1 MPLDEDAKTLTDS
14 QFEISLGK
22 VVPGTVVFGRYKLQ
36 KELGRGGMG
45 VVWLALDTRGAGA
58 VPLKFLP
65 DVVARDAES
74 VEELKREL
82 RRGLSLTHPSIVRV
96 YSFEQD
102 ETGAAIAMEY
112 VDGPTLSSLKLK
124 RPGSCFEC
132 EELLPYVEH

>member
-45 VVWLALDTRGAGA
+45 VVWLALDTRVDVTVA
-58 VPLKFLP
+58 LKFLP

-74 VEELKREL
+74 VDD
-82 RRGLSLTHPSIVRV
+82 SSA
-96 YSFEQD
+96 SC
-102 ETGAAIAMEY
+102 AA
-112 VDGPTLSSLKLK
+112 D
-124 RPGSCFEC
+124 
-132 EELLPYVEH
+132 